1 MTGQRIYDE
10 NGNHVLTIIPCLDNC
25 SGAIDI
31 ATPDGKVVGCFSR
44 KNKPDSIVPIELIS
58 SFLPD
63 FEV

>member
-10 NGNHVLTIIPCLDNC
+10 NGNHVLTIIPCFDNC
-25 SGAIDI
+25 SAIDI

-44 KNKPDSIVPIELIS
+44 KCQPDSIVPIELVS